1 MDAPPVSGASE
12 GGGQIDLGIEIE
24 SAQVELP
31 TGSNSHGDTV
41 APIEIGSGQKHLYPV
56 PPHTLEAE
64 GVSASAVL
72 TALAMSNA

>member
-41 APIEIGSGQKHLYPV
+41 APLEIGSGQKHL
-56 PPHTLEAE
+56 
-64 GVSASAVL
+64 
-72 TALAMSNA
+72 